1 MATLCSQS
9 PFKFFKVNDNEFM
22 ETNTIENSSSQLWL
36 ENLLAEKI
44 KKNPQFS
51 LRAFARLVDVSPA
64 VLSRILSGKRK
75 LTFNLAVRIA
85 DALVLGPIERDT
97 LYSFFTGANSERSE
111 EDRHE
116 KELSIDCFNAMKEWY
131 HYGITQLLFI
141 ETFQEDPK
149 WIARMLAITELEAK
163 LAVDRLIRLEIL
175 DRNEEGRLYRT
186 STHLS
191 TSTDIASAGIRH
203 FQKQILEKSIESL
216 ERDDIS
222 ERDITSITIA
232 INEDRIPE
240 AKKEIM
246 KFRKRMAEF
255 LADGEKTRVYN
266 LGIHLIPLSKSDNGE
281 SYEQN

>member
-1 MATLCSQS
+1 
-9 PFKFFKVNDNEFM
+9 M
-22 ETNTIENSSSQLWL
+22 ETQNIENNGTQLWL
-36 ENLLAEKI
+36 ENLLADKV
-44 KKNPQFS
+44 KNNPQFS
-51 LRAFARLVDVSPA
+51 LRAFARMVDVSPA

-85 DALVLGPIERDT
+85 DALVLGPMERDK
-97 LYSFFTGANSERSE
+97 LYSFFTGVKVEVLSE
-111 EDRHE
+111 DHHE

-141 ETFQEDPK
+141 DAFQEDPK
-149 WIARMLAITELEAK
+149 WIAKMLSITELEAK
-163 LAVDRLIRLEIL
+163 LAIDRLIRLEIL
-175 DRNEEGRLYRT
+175 DHDENGKLYRT

-216 ERDDIS
+216 EQDDIS
-222 ERDITSITIA
+222 ERDITSITIS

-255 LADGEKTRVYN
+255 LAEGEKTRVYN
-266 LGIHLIPLSKSDNGE
+266 LGVHLIPLSKSADIPTK
-281 SYEQN
+281 

>member
-1 MATLCSQS
+1 
-9 PFKFFKVNDNEFM
+9 M
-22 ETNTIENSSSQLWL
+22 ETNIMENNSSQLWL

-97 LYSFFTGANSERSE
+97 LYSFFMGAASEKSD

-131 HYGITQLLFI
+131 HYGITQLLCI
-141 ETFQEDPK
+141 EAFQEDPK
-149 WIARMLAITELEAK
+149 WIAKILSITELEAK
-163 LAVDRLIRLEIL
+163 LAIDRLLRLEII
-175 DRNEEGRLYRT
+175 DRDENGKLYRT
-186 STHLS
+186 ATHLS

-216 ERDDIS
+216 ERDDVS

-246 KFRKRMAEF
+246 RFRKRMAEF

-266 LGIHLIPLSKSDNGE
+266 LGVHLIPLSKSTNGDRNE
-281 SYEQN
+281 LN

>member
-1 MATLCSQS
+1 
-9 PFKFFKVNDNEFM
+9 M
-22 ETNTIENSSSQLWL
+22 ETNIEKNHSQVWL

-51 LRAFARLVDVSPA
+51 LRAFARMVEVSPA

-85 DALVLGPIERDT
+85 DALVLGPIEREV
-97 LYSFFTGANSERSE
+97 LYSFFTAPDNDKKN
-111 EDRHE
+111 EDKSE

-131 HYGITQLLFI
+131 HYGITQLLYVEGFK
-141 ETFQEDPK
+141 EDHK
-149 WIARMLAITELEAK
+149 WISQMLGISELESKLAIE
-163 LAVDRLIRLEIL
+163 RLLRLEIL
-175 DRNEEGRLYRT
+175 ERNEEGKIYRT
-186 STHLS
+186 AAHLS
-191 TSTDIASAGIRH
+191 TTTDIASAGIRH

-216 ERDDIS
+216 EKDPLV

-246 KFRKRMAEF
+246 KFRKKMAEF
-255 LADGEKTRVYN
+255 LGEGEKTRVYN
-266 LGIHLIPLSKSDNGE
+266 LGVHLIPLSKSTKKGE
-281 SYEQN
+281 NRNEII

>member
-1 MATLCSQS
+1 
-9 PFKFFKVNDNEFM
+9 M
-22 ETNTIENSSSQLWL
+22 EINNIENTSSQLWL

-64 VLSRILSGKRK
+64 VLSRILSGKRR

-85 DALVLGPIERDT
+85 DALVLGPIERDH
-97 LYSFFTGANSERSE
+97 LYSFFTGAAAVERSD

-131 HYGITQLLFI
+131 HYGITQLLYI
-141 ETFQEDPK
+141 EAFQEDPK
-149 WIARMLAITELEAK
+149 WIAKMLSITELEAK

-175 DRNEEGRLYRT
+175 DRNDDGKLYRT

-216 ERDDIS
+216 ECDDIS
-222 ERDITSITIA
+222 ERDITSITIS

-255 LADGEKTRVYN
+255 LANGEKTRVYN
-266 LGIHLIPLSKSDNGE
+266 LGVHLIPLSKSTNVDNP
-281 SYEQN
+281 

>member
-1 MATLCSQS
+1 MS
-9 PFKFFKVNDNEFM
+9 FIFFKLNDNEFM
-22 ETNTIENSSSQLWL
+22 ETNKIENTSSQLWL

-51 LRAFARLVDVSPA
+51 LRAFARMVEVSPA

-85 DALVLGPIERDT
+85 DALVLGPIERET
-97 LYSFFTGANSERSE
+97 LYSFYTGASAEVSD

-116 KELSIDCFNAMKEWY
+116 KELTIDCFNAMKEWY
-131 HYGITQLLFI
+131 HYGITQLLYIDAFN
-141 ETFQEDPK
+141 EDPK
-149 WIARMLAITELEAK
+149 WIAKMLSISELEAK
-163 LAVDRLIRLEIL
+163 LAVDRLLRLEIL
-175 DRNEEGRLYRT
+175 ERDDNGRLYRT
-186 STHLS
+186 ATHLS
-191 TSTDIASAGIRH
+191 TSTDVASAGIRH
-203 FQKQILEKSIESL
+203 FQKQILEKSIVSL
-216 ERDDIS
+216 ESDDIS

-246 KFRKRMAEF
+246 RFRKKMAEF

-266 LGIHLIPLSKSDNGE
+266 LGVHLIPLSRSTIGE
-281 SYEQN
+281 SNELN

>member
-1 MATLCSQS
+1 
-9 PFKFFKVNDNEFM
+9 M
-22 ETNTIENSSSQLWL
+22 ETNILENNSAQLWL

-64 VLSRILSGKRK
+64 VLSRILSGKRR
-75 LTFNLAVRIA
+75 LTFNLATRIA
-85 DALVLGPIERDT
+85 DALHLGPMERET
-97 LYSFFTGANSERSE
+97 LYSFFIGQKEQTD

-116 KELSIDCFNAMKEWY
+116 KELSIDVFNAMKEWY
-131 HYGITQLLFI
+131 HYGITQLLYIDSFS
-141 ETFQEDPK
+141 EDPK
-149 WIARMLAITELEAK
+149 WIAKMLSITEIEAK
-163 LAVDRLIRLEIL
+163 LAIDRLLRLEIL
-175 DRNEEGRLYRT
+175 DRDENGRLYRT
-186 STHLS
+186 AAHLS

-203 FQKQILEKSIESL
+203 FQKQILEKSIVSL
-216 ERDDIS
+216 ENDDIL

-246 KFRKRMAEF
+246 RFRKKMAEF

-266 LGIHLIPLSKSDNGE
+266 LGVHLIPLSKSTNGE
-281 SYEQN
+281 TRENN